1 VIVSR
6 IKWKKGR
13 EDVTMT
19 QSAKWFMDV
28 AGEVFAGMGA
38 QTNSTLNEF
47 VEEHDLS
54 EGLDIQLIQLAYGSA
69 PESITPEHVVK
80 RSPYGNPEF
89 VEEQMREAVERGWLE
104 AVGEGQYVPTEKGQQ
119 AAADLFALA
128 DRIFGGIE
136 SLPDDDL
143 KRITALLSKVVAR
156 AQELPEPDEKWV
168 LSWGSRFD
176 RGPDAPLMVQV
187 RRRLID
193 LLGFRDDVHV
203 AAWQPYGVGGQVWE
217 AFTYIWRGEAGAAA
231 ELAETLSYRN
241 YDEAAYVAAL
251 EELVSRGWIAEA
263 EGKYITTEEGKV
275 LRQQAE
281 DATNRYF
288 DAAWS
293 GLSEAEVKEVHG
305 LLEKLADAVK
315 PPEEDAE

>member
-1 VIVSR
+1 
-6 IKWKKGR
+6 
-13 EDVTMT
+13 MT
-19 QSAKWFMDV
+19 QSARWFMDV

-38 QTNSTLNEF
+38 QTNSTFNQF
-47 VEEHDLS
+47 VEEQGMS
-54 EGLDIQLIQLAYGSA
+54 EGLDVQLIQLAYGFA
-69 PESITPEHVVK
+69 PEFITPEHVVK

-89 VEEQMREAVERGWLE
+89 VEQQMGEAVARGWLE
-104 AVGEGQYVPTEKGQQ
+104 AVGEGQYAPTAKCQQ
-119 AAADLFALA
+119 VADDLFALSDTMFSA
-128 DRIFGGIE
+128 FE

-143 KRITALLSKVVAR
+143 KRITALLSEVVEQ
-156 AQELPEPDEKWV
+156 AQELPEPAEKWA

-193 LLGFRDDVHV
+193 LLGFRDDVHI

-217 AFTYIWRGEAGAAA
+217 AFTYVWRGEGGTAA
-231 ELAETLSYRN
+231 ELVEKLPYRN
-241 YDEAAYVAAL
+241 YDEEAYIAAL

-263 EGKYITTEEGKV
+263 EGKYAATEEGKE

-281 DATNRYF
+281 ETTDRYF

-293 GLSEAEVKEVHG
+293 GLSKAEMEEVQG
-305 LLEKLADAVK
+305 LLEKLAEAVK